1 MDRSKVIYLI
11 SETFAPDGMNIYEP
25 TQTSRK
31 VFAQV
36 DSVTGREWFEGGRNG
51 LNPELRIRMFRPDYN
66 GEQILEYNS
75 VRYEIYRTYET
86 RDDGIDLYVQ
96 RRVGNG

>member
-11 SETFAPDGMNIYEP
+11 SEQFEPDLMNIYEP
-25 TQTSRK
+25 SEVKRK

>member
-11 SETFAPDGMNIYEP
+11 SEQFEPDLMNIYE
-25 TQTSRK
+25 SSEVKRK

-66 GEQILEYNS
+66 GEQILEYNG